1 MQLVIEPQKTTF
13 PIYQLNAAV
22 CELGDWIQILT
33 SLANYL
39 RCCNFFIP
47 EIWGTDA
54 YLAGLLCSSHDNA
67 GKTLPMLHV
76 HYMVTIIHD

>member
-22 CELGDWIQILT
+22 CELGDSQF
-33 SLANYL
+33 
-39 RCCNFFIP
+39 FFIP
-47 EIWGTDA
+47 KIWGTDA